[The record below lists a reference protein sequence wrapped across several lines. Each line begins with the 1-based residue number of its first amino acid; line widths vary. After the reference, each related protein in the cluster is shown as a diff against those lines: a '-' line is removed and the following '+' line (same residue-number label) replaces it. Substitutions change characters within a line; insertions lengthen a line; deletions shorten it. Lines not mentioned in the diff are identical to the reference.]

1 MKKNISIKEQALNKL
16 IQPVHISYICS
27 YILKSTLE
35 ECQLTI
41 NEWIEEG
48 LVEESQYGKEYYART
63 KRNG

>member
-1 MKKNISIKEQALNKL
+1 MKKSITTKEQALNKL
-16 IQPVHISYICS
+16 IRPVHISYICS

-35 ECQLTI
+35 ECQETI
-41 NEWIEEG
+41 NEWIKEG